1 MKFLSGHGLS
11 YVDLKSALL
20 DRKCLMI
27 KLGTK
32 FTCTNESFSVSVVKT
47 FCFKKKISFHSYT
60 LTARGAPCPVPVV
73 SVDKGIRE
81 LRTG

>member
-11 YVDLKSALL
+11 YVDLKSTLL
-20 DRKCLMI
+20 DSKCLMI

-32 FTCTNESFSVSVVKT
+32 FTNKLFSVPVVRT

-73 SVDKGIRE
+73 SVDKEIRE

>member
-11 YVDLKSALL
+11 YVDLKSTLL
-20 DRKCLMI
+20 GSKCLMI
-27 KLGTK
+27 KLGNK
-32 FTCTNESFSVSVVKT
+32 FTNKLFSVPVVKT
-47 FCFKKKISFHSYT
+47 FCFKKKISFQSYT
-60 LTARGAPCPVPVV
+60 LTARGTPCPVPVV

>member
-1 MKFLSGHGLS
+1 MKFLSVYGLS

-20 DRKCLMI
+20 DSKCLMI

-32 FTCTNESFSVSVVKT
+32 FTNKLFSVPVVKT
-47 FCFKKKISFHSYT
+47 FCFKKKIRFHSYT
-60 LTARGAPCPVPVV
+60 LTARGAPYPVPVV